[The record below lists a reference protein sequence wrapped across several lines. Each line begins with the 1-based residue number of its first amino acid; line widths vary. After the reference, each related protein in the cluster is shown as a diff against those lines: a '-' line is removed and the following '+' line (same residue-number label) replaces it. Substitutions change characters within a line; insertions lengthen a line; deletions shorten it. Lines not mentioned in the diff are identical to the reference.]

1 MPAGT
6 RSRLTSRNSSLSRD
20 AYSRSPS
27 RSPSQGSRYSD
38 ESARYSDESFYS
50 DEEKMKNRKS
60 GGDKQSIKRNN
71 DKSKVV
77 NGRSSK
83 NSVKGPNKNDTKDA
97 QHYVVRRMLS
107 ARRIKINELKNEIE
121 SVSQHHNEIQTENKL
136 LKRQLAMQNRA
147 LNKYEDSESDIS
159 TVMSR
164 HSNEVRV
171 LKEQNRKYK
180 DKLSHTEKS
189 LQNTDAELKKT
200 QNQLKKVKQINEEKG
215 LSDRHELMQKL
226 NNAENELEDK
236 SKKVNE
242 LTRHVENLQK
252 NHKHQY
258 GIEQAR
264 YRAAQKTIKDL
275 TEELDNVKQN
285 MREKEKE
292 LEVRN
297 IYYNRVIKPPHKLSS
312 RKNTPSLRERRFSE
326 ASSRADDFQDS
337 DLMKENNLNED
348 FYITQNPDESTKVAS
363 NEEVSE
369 KLKLEKNRLEKE
381 MEISTKK
388 HIEEERERIRIE
400 DMKKVELL
408 KQQEELKKQEEF
420 KKQAELKRLE
430 DLRQQEEMERKNRE
444 EKEKVEMEAADQ
456 EKKRQRDILR
466 AKMKNMEA
474 NSNNEMSKHNT
485 QNLSKPASKQKD
497 EDLVFGS
504 YAPTMRNTNQNRRL
518 NKKPSIQENDFPEN
532 TEITKKASLLDDLFG
547 ANDSKKDIDKNDNYE
562 SNTRTNKENSFTR
575 ADSFNSERVD
585 SGKVLSRRPRN
596 NNNVLNTRTL
606 VNSLNDFDDG
616 IEELA
621 I

>member
-518 NKKPSIQENDFPEN
+518 NKKPSIQGNDFPEN